1 MQEPPL
7 FAELLQQAVALFLR
21 ERVGQLQAL
30 DGDELAEA
38 DVNPAVDDAEPAVPH
53 HRGDAVL
60 ALDRRSAEL
69 ERILCELGLGHGAGL
84 LARQG
89 RGGNHAGS
97 AAPEPAPPAARRK
110 LSAPAKVLLSSA
122 P

>member
-38 DVNPAVDDAEPAVPH
+38 DVNPAVDDAEPAVPTTEAT
-53 HRGDAVL
+53 RYLPSIVVPQSSKGSCASSV
-60 ALDRRSAEL
+60 SAM
-69 ERILCELGLGHGAGL
+69 
-84 LARQG
+84 ARDC
-89 RGGNHAGS
+89 
-97 AAPEPAPPAARRK
+97 
-110 LSAPAKVLLSSA
+110 
-122 P
+122 